1 MKPNRI
7 TLTTLTALAPLTSLL
22 LLPACGTQD
31 DTTDPETQGA
41 VAEMR
46 AALPTAEHMTI
57 RVPTQ
62 AALTGEQATFYGFTR
77 GVSVHV
83 NGTVHFITDLIRD
96 VVETPPA
103 DTDDA
108 TYALWGPYR
117 DALSPA
123 SWVVR
128 VDRQP
133 DGSFRYSVQGFDR
146 NGDPAAATTVLEG
159 GHTPGDGAGRGFGYW
174 RYDVTAGHALDPTT
188 QSSTGV
194 MEVQYD
200 LAGDRTLEVKFTD
213 FQAENDPVPN
223 DALYRY
229 TEAADG
235 SGTFDFVSNLD
246 IDEDSDP
253 TRDRRELMQVR
264 SRWLPDG
271 PGRSDVV
278 ATHGDLA
285 ADVQVDLTECWDAAF
300 TRTYVRFAFPGAEQT
315 DGDAADCPFPTP
327 EYPRFDDFDP
337 AAFAD
342 ADLVAALPE
351 PADLDFAPVG
361 IADPVA
367 EPAAYYVVTVD
378 TVRDTNAHVRET
390 LDGLR
395 QITRLPP
402 NDCTPQGCTWGP
414 YTDWARGVTSRVE
427 VLRAGD
433 GLFTFNAVGKRFGE
447 ADDAWVRLYEG
458 GFSSTDENGDGDGWY
473 ALDLTA
479 IGAWQQTPGSGRVR
493 VELSRRGAGGTI
505 LLRGDDIVPEGG
517 AGPFSV
523 RYALQVEPDGSGKV
537 SFALPGD
544 VDDGRDGRTALE
556 SVSAVTRWVPGGVGQ
571 TNVRVSAGDLGDD
584 EIVLG
589 LQCWDDRA
597 ALTHEAYAKQAP
609 DAAARPEAD
618 PEACPFADWAEPEFP
633 PLADE

>member
-1 MKPNRI
+1 MKRTARPLAA
-7 TLTTLTALAPLTSLL
+7 LTTVLAAA

-31 DTTDPETQGA
+31 DTTDPQTQDA
-41 VAEMR
+41 VAAMR
-46 AALPTAEHMTI
+46 ASLPTAEHMTI
-57 RVPTQ
+57 RLPSQ
-62 AALTGEQATFYGFTR
+62 SALTGEQATFYGFTR
-77 GVSVHV
+77 GITVHV
-83 NGTVHFITDLIRD
+83 NGAVHFITDLIRD

-103 DTDDA
+103 DTDNA

-159 GHTPGDGAGRGFGYW
+159 GHTPGDGEGRGFGYW
-174 RYDVTAGHALDPTT
+174 RYDVSAGNALDPTT
-188 QSSTGV
+188 QSSFGV

-200 LAGDRTLEVKFTD
+200 LAEQRELEVKFTD

-229 TEAADG
+229 TEAVDG

-246 IDEDSDP
+246 IDAESDP
-253 TRDRRELMQVR
+253 SRDRRELLQVR

-285 ADVQVDLTECWDAAF
+285 ADVQVDVTECWDAAF
-300 TRTYVRFAFPGAEQT
+300 TRTFVRFAFPGAEQT
-315 DGDAADCPFPTP
+315 DGDAAACPYATA

-342 ADLVAALPE
+342 ADLVAGLPE
-351 PADLDFAPVG
+351 PADLDVVPVG

-367 EPAAYYVVTVD
+367 DPATYYSVTVE
-378 TVRDTNAHVRET
+378 TVRGTNEQVRET
-390 LDGLR
+390 LNGLR
-395 QITRLPP
+395 EITRLPP
-402 NDCTPQGCTWGP
+402 NDCTPEGCTWGP
-414 YTDWARGVTSRVE
+414 YTDWAKGVTSRVE

-433 GLFTFNAVGKRFGE
+433 GLYTFNAVGKRFGE
-447 ADDAWVRLYEG
+447 PDDAWVRLYEG
-458 GFSSTDENGDGDGWY
+458 GFTEADANGDGDGWY

-479 IGAWQQTPGSGRVR
+479 IGAWQQTPGRGQLR
-493 VELSRRGAGGTI
+493 VELSKRGGAGTVN
-505 LLRGDDIVPEGG
+505 LRGDDLVTG
-517 AGPFSV
+517 AGVGPVGV
-523 RYALQVEPDGSGKV
+523 RYALRVDADGGGQV
-537 SFALPGD
+537 SFSLPGD
-544 VDDGRDGRTALE
+544 IDEGRDGRAALE
-556 SVSAVTRWVPGGVGQ
+556 TVTAITRWRTGGIGQ
-571 TNVRVSAGDLGDD
+571 TNVRVLEGDLGAD
-584 EIVLG
+584 EVVLG
-589 LQCWDDRA
+589 LQCWDARA
-597 ALTHEAYAKQAP
+597 ALTHEAYAKQAA
-609 DAAARPEAD
+609 DAEARPETDA
-618 PEACPFADWAEPEFP
+618 EACPFADWAEPEFP
-633 PLADE
+633 ALGDE